1 MFFNKNEKR
10 IILDRG
16 LIRIVKKEKRVKS
29 SGKFFAWLFLFF
41 ENSNREI
48 DQVVKTHLTPFLIN
62 SHSIWHLTRKSSSG
76 VKSSLYKFVWKN
88 FLIYQ
93 EHALK
98 LVPSTSLWMILQ
110 VIGWPLNSYEWPRQN
125 FSLQY
130 QYDIKQTSNGKKKED
145 VN

>member
-10 IILDRG
+10 MILDRG

-62 SHSIWHLTRKSSSG
+62 SHSIWHLTCKSSSG
-76 VKSSLYKFVWKN
+76 VKSSLCKFV
-88 FLIYQ
+88 
-93 EHALK
+93 
-98 LVPSTSLWMILQ
+98 
-110 VIGWPLNSYEWPRQN
+110 
-125 FSLQY
+125 
-130 QYDIKQTSNGKKKED
+130 
-145 VN
+145 